1 MLHHSN
7 LKFREELTYR
17 NDYATEYII
26 LHHSEVTNRHTIED
40 IHKWHLKKGWAG
52 VGYHYF
58 IDKDGEIFEGRPHW
72 AEGAH
77 AYGYNDQSVGVCFEG
92 DFNKEQMSGRQ
103 ENAAV
108 MLLSILSLAYEDA
121 TVIGHGKL
129 ADKKCPGKFFP
140 LESLL
145 DKVDTCK
152 KWLKGL
158 FGEEMSYWIMDEEG
172 RNRYAGLDEEAD
184 RKRQSMP
191 SSFEDGNFRYYKILD
206 LFADITDSEYL

>member
-7 LKFREELTYR
+7 LKFNEELICR
-17 NDYATEYII
+17 DDYATEYII
-26 LHHSEVTNRHTIED
+26 LHHSEVLSRHTIED
-40 IHKWHLKKGWAG
+40 VHKWHFKRGMAG

-72 AEGAH
+72 AKGAH
-77 AYGYNDQSVGVCFEG
+77 ASGYNDKSVGVCFEG
-92 DFNKEQMSGRQ
+92 DFNKEQMSEKQ

-121 TVIGHGKL
+121 TVTGYRQL
-129 ADKKCPGKFFP
+129 SDKKSPGKFFP
-140 LESLL
+140 LKSMLN
-145 DKVDTCK
+145 KVDNCK
-152 KWLKGL
+152 GWLKGL
-158 FGEEMSYWIMDEEG
+158 FGEEMRFWIMDEEG

-191 SSFEDGNFRYYKILD
+191 SSFEDGNFSYSRILD
-206 LFADITDSEYL
+206 LFADINECEYL